1 MWPAAPHGAHGEDGD
16 GSIIILPRSA
26 VAHDPAV
33 LGPFDGGFG
42 GAKARMMAAL
52 ERDVQQGGIAAE
64 RTAATAAAVQAI
76 ARGLIC
82 APLHA
87 EAPPESCGH
96 RAHAGPWPMEASLG
110 WGSDVSRADLQHMLD
125 DIPAPD
131 SDEFEDAES
140 VSSASPRAAPSAD
153 QGAARGHGGGACGRS
168 TRSGANYAGGDVGRG
183 RPLAD
188 GSHYP
193 AGEQRV
199 IELQALIRAKDRE
212 LHQRDADTRELRAQ
226 LEHAERERDLYLS
239 RSADWEAKA
248 RDWECENS
256 ALRKELSHAKSSVG
270 VLETQSQLL
279 QDQLSKAMASVNTLQ
294 LRVDELLQTDPNT
307 TAAQYEHHLNQLRAE
322 AHTARTDADAWR
334 HEVADLR
341 AILEEKSAIDSDTLP
356 HLFANTESVSN
367 RHVVTCDVSAQTVVV
382 AAPLGEAVDFANKG
396 SAVAV
401 KRVMQV
407 CGGRAAHLVAQHLM
421 QHSIVACSAQ
431 SDPPTDGCAS
441 RTGGGDGRGDGLA
454 AAAGVAPCEMA
465 LTAKVAALE
474 LEIETLRRT
483 LHGVQAMGRADDSQ
497 SGGCASWA
505 DDLRPAGSASAAR
518 SASENNGSDSIS
530 LVAQVQ
536 HEFADLRRLNTQ
548 LVQANRAL
556 AHANDT
562 LMAERGVLGKSTSA
576 ATGRSCADGSP
587 DNTSSA
593 FLASGGTSAGSKGAS
608 DGGGGMALVSSSLSP
623 AEERHMARVRQ
634 QRQAA
639 ESEKLHAAAL
649 EDLGKHLKAQFAARE
664 TMLLEVLLPCPVC
677 AGVLGQDV

>member
-140 VSSASPRAAPSAD
+140 VASASPRAAPSAD
-153 QGAARGHGGGACGRS
+153 QGAARGHGGGACAAHAR
-168 TRSGANYAGGDVGRG
+168 ANYAGGDVGRG